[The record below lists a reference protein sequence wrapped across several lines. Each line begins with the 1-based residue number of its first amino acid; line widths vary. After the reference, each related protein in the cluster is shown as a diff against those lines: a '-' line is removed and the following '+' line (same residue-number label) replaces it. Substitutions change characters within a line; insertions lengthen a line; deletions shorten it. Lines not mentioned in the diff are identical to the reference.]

1 MGVIELLI
9 TAVAL
14 SMDAFAVAI
23 GKGLCVPQVR
33 LRHSVITGSWFG
45 GFQALM
51 PLLGYALASTF
62 AVYISSA
69 DHWIAFGLMALIGG
83 NMLREVLSKEEEQEE
98 CNTSFGCKVM
108 LPLAVATSIDAMAS
122 GVAFA
127 MTDANIWIA
136 VVLIGVITFAFS
148 AVGVKIGN
156 LFGTKY
162 KKKAELA
169 GGLILIL
176 MGLKILI
183 EHLSGNA

>member
-1 MGVIELLI
+1 MNVIELLI
-9 TAVAL
+9 TAIAL

-23 GKGLCVPQVR
+23 GKGLCVSRVLP
-33 LRHSVITGSWFG
+33 RHSLITGTWFG

-62 AVYISSA
+62 AEYIRSV

-83 NMLREVLSKEEEQEE
+83 NMLREALSGEEEQEE
-98 CNTSFGCKVM
+98 CNISFGCKAM
-108 LPLAVATSIDAMAS
+108 FPLAVATSIDAMAS

-127 MTDANIWIA
+127 MTDANIWVA
-136 VVLIGVITFAFS
+136 VAFIGVITFAFS

-156 LFGTKY
+156 IFGTKY
-162 KKKAELA
+162 KNKAELA
-169 GGLILIL
+169 GGLILIV

-183 EHLSGNA
+183 EHLSGKA

>member
-1 MGVIELLI
+1 MSVIELLI
-9 TAVAL
+9 TAIAL

-23 GKGLCVPQVR
+23 GKGLCVRRVLP
-33 LRHSVITGSWFG
+33 RHSLITGSWFG

-62 AVYISSA
+62 AVYIRSV

-83 NMLREVLSKEEEQEE
+83 NMLREALSKEEEKEE
-98 CNTSFGCKVM
+98 CNTSFGCKAM
-108 LPLAVATSIDAMAS
+108 FPLAVATSIDAMAS

-127 MTDANIWIA
+127 MTSANIWVA
-136 VVLIGVITFAFS
+136 VAFIGVITFAFS
-148 AVGVKIGN
+148 AAGVKIGN

-162 KKKAELA
+162 KNKAELA
-169 GGLILIL
+169 GGLILII

-183 EHLSGNA
+183 EHLSGKA

>member
-23 GKGLCVPQVR
+23 GKGLCVPRVR
-33 LRHSVITGSWFG
+33 PRHSIITGSWFG

-83 NMLREVLSKEEEQEE
+83 NMLREALSKEEQEE
-98 CNTSFGCKVM
+98 CNVSFSCKVM

-127 MTDANIWIA
+127 MTSANIWIA
-136 VVLIGVITFAFS
+136 VALIGVITFAFS

-169 GGLILIL
+169 GGSILIL

-183 EHLSGNA
+183 EHLCGNA